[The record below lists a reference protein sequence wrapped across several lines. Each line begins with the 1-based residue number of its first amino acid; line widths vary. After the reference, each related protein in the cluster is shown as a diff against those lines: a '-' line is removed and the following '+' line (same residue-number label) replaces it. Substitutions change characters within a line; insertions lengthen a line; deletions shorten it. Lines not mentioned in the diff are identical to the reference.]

1 MEKTM
6 KKTVLALMVAGL
18 AAAPFAFTQ
27 AQEEAK
33 PKAPAAPP
41 ATVSVA
47 QAHDARLSPMRWVPG
62 SIMSRDDA
70 RIASVAAGRVIEVA
84 EVGAVIAKGERIAK
98 LDDTSLRLRLDQL
111 RASAAKAKAQRDLA
125 QTQADRLAKLAP
137 GNAIA
142 QTQLDESRGALDAAN
157 QELARAAAEQR
168 SLEHDISETEIR
180 APFAGV
186 VTERFV
192 QRGEYLETGKAIAH
206 LVDTTNL
213 EARVQAPLALA
224 PKLAPG
230 QEVTMRL
237 HGQTQAVTLRTVVPV
252 GDERSRQFE
261 LRVKL
266 PEGVALVGT
275 AIEVALPESDG
286 ASALTVPRDALVLRE
301 SQTYVMRVKADNTAE
316 RVEVKPGAARDTLVE
331 VTGPLAD
338 GDRVVVRGAER
349 LSQGQAV
356 RIVEQG

>member
-1 MEKTM
+1 MNKMM
-6 KKTVLALMVAGL
+6 KKTALALVVAGL

-27 AQEEAK
+27 AQDQPAK
-33 PKAPAAPP
+33 PPAPPP

-47 QAHDARLSPMRWVPG
+47 QAHEATLAPTRWVPG
-62 SIMSRDDA
+62 SIVSRDDA

-84 EVGAVIAKGERIAK
+84 EVGTVIAKGERIAK

-125 QTQADRLAKLAP
+125 QTQAERLAKLAP

-142 QTQLDESRGALDAAN
+142 QTQLDEARGTLDAAN

-168 SLEHDISETEIR
+168 SLEHDLSETEIR
-180 APFAGV
+180 APFGGV

-192 QRGEYLETGKAIAH
+192 QRGEYLETGKPVAH
-206 LVDTTNL
+206 LVDTTHL
-213 EARVQAPLALA
+213 EAKVQAPLALA

-237 HGQTQAVTLRTVVPV
+237 HGQTQPVTLRTVVPV

-275 AIEVALPESDG
+275 AVEVALPETDG
-286 ASALTVPRDALVLRE
+286 VAALTVPRDALVLRE
-301 SQTYVMRVKADNTAE
+301 SQTYVMRVKPDNTAE
-316 RVEVKPGAARDTLVE
+316 RVEVKPGAARDTMVE
-331 VTGPLAD
+331 VTGSLSA